1 MQGSKMQGPKMQG
14 SKMQGPKMQ
23 GQGLKIPGTKMQDP
37 KIKANFAYGFLPL
50 DPDVAS
56 EIAQSTQS
64 ATEEHMYDVVPL
76 QSHSNHTTRHKPKN
90 TEPPVLPT
98 RPLLLSKSSTG
109 RSPADGDTDDAIY
122 DECLV
127 PSEQQKCPILPPK
140 PSGSNEM
147 HNAESN
153 DGASNTYYYNL
164 PPYGGQTKPAPNV
177 NPHQR
182 RQFPATSTEDPEY
195 KETVSILDR
204 TAAFFSPAQ
213 IEHLITMLQHTHG
226 GITQDDETEGLH
238 VGVSGP
244 GKVSEMPPHLRSTS
258 PLPPKAHYVNYLDIA
273 ESPIRGSKSPQR
285 QSSHKDSSIYAEIPG
300 ILEVAKN
307 PRAKSKKPLPP
318 PKPPTQHPSAKP
330 PTQHPSAKPPTQHT
344 SAKPST
350 QHTSAKPS
358 TQPKSESCSDSQK
371 TLSTSISYVCPDI

>member
-1 MQGSKMQGPKMQG
+1 MEAIRRKQRPKMQG
-14 SKMQGPKMQ
+14 SKM
-23 GQGLKIPGTKMQDP
+23 PGTKMQEP
-37 KIKANFAYGFLPL
+37 KIKANSAYGFPPL

-56 EIAQSTQS
+56 EIAQSTQT
-64 ATEEHMYDVVPL
+64 AAEEHLYDVVPL

-90 TEPPVLPT
+90 TEPPVLPN
-98 RPLLLSKSSTG
+98 RPLLLSRSSTG

-127 PSEQQKCPILPPK
+127 PSEQQKCPTLPPK

-164 PPYGGQTKPAPNV
+164 PPYGGQTKPALNV

-204 TAAFFSPAQ
+204 TATFFSPAQ
-213 IEHLITMLQHTHG
+213 IEHLISMLQNTHG
-226 GITQDDETEGLH
+226 GVTQDDETEQ

-244 GKVSEMPPHLRSTS
+244 GKVSEMPPRPRSTS

-318 PKPPTQHPSAKP
+318 PKPPTQHL
-330 PTQHPSAKPPTQHT
+330 SAKPPTQHT
-344 SAKPST
+344 SAKPPTQHKSAKPPT
-350 QHTSAKPS
+350 QHTSAKPP
-358 TQPKSESCSDSQK
+358 TQPKPESCSDSQK
-371 TLSTSISYVCPDI
+371 TLSTSISQSMCVP